1 MTISKEWVYREYINR
16 EDMIIHAPYEPEME
30 FYSYVK
36 SGDLDKVNRYL
47 KRDFTSIQGLG
58 KLSDNEIRNFRY
70 HFIITAAMVSRA
82 CIDAGLSLE
91 QA

>member
-47 KRDFTSIQGLG
+47 KRDFTSIQGRPIPFPIFIFRRL
-58 KLSDNEIRNFRY
+58 IR
-70 HFIITAAMVSRA
+70 
-82 CIDAGLSLE
+82 
-91 QA
+91 